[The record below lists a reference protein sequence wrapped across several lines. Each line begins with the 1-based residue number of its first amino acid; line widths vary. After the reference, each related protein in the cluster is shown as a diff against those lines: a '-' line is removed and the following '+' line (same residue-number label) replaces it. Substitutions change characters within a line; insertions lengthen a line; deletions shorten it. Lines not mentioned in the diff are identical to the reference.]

1 MVSLWWEEVDS
12 YKSESERACTHSEAS
27 STERWFRIHHNM
39 RKRWIASALGK
50 FVYKLRNATKGITR
64 ICKVNNGAVA
74 VCNGAN
80 RGLRTRYLIHS
91 LSHKKRKH
99 RNFDAFFFGGK
110 RWIRIRA
117 RASVLARIAKRP
129 APKGGS
135 WRNAPRG
142 VNRAEYTLPTKKTA
156 PRFAMLFF
164 GGKRWI
170 RTTEGGA
177 NRFTVCS
184 LWPLGNLPTL
194 GAGGRS
200 RTNNLLIT
208 NQLLCH

>member
-1 MVSLWWEEVDS
+1 M
-12 YKSESERACTHSEAS
+12 
-27 STERWFRIHHNM
+27 
-39 RKRWIASALGK
+39 GK

-74 VCNGAN
+74 IRNGAN

-99 RNFDAFFFGGK
+99 RNFDAFFFWWEEVDSFNSGTGKFTCISGASAPK
-110 RWIRIRA
+110 RWFR
-117 RASVLARIAKRP
+117 
-129 APKGGS
+129 
-135 WRNAPRG
+135 RNAPRG
-142 VNRAEYTLPTKKTA
+142 VNRAEYTLPSIKKDTA
-156 PRFAMLFF
+156 LRCLFF